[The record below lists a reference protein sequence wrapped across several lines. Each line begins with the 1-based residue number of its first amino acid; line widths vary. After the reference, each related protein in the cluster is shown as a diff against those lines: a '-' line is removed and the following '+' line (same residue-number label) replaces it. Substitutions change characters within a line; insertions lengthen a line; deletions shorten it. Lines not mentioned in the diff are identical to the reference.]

1 MRVRPAVPQSPAILD
16 ARLIDESPTYAR
28 RPIRQIWRDPV
39 IDTVARRSTVAI
51 GLMVGAMW
59 IVPFMDVLAKQLG
72 TGGYSVVQLAWVRF
86 TFYVLLLGPAVFW
99 AYGAAALRVRE
110 PGLQLLRSAL
120 MLVANILYFAS
131 LQFMPIPEA
140 LALNFV
146 GPIIATALSPVVLGE
161 RVGLA
166 RWGAVLAGFTGVRVI
181 IRPGFSDFQWTS
193 LLPIGAGGCFALYI
207 LASRRLAASAPAAIH
222 LFYSGLFA
230 ALALTVALPWF
241 WVTPSAP
248 DLGAMVLI
256 GLVAGV
262 SSGLALKAFELA
274 PVPVLAPYI
283 YSEMVMSCVVGFA
296 FFGDVPDALAWLGIG
311 IVVGGGVYVTIHES
325 VASRANSAQ

>member
-1 MRVRPAVPQSPAILD
+1 
-16 ARLIDESPTYAR
+16 
-28 RPIRQIWRDPV
+28 
-39 IDTVARRSTVAI
+39 
-51 GLMVGAMW
+51 
-59 IVPFMDVLAKQLG
+59 
-72 TGGYSVVQLAWVRF
+72 
-86 TFYVLLLGPAVFW
+86 
-99 AYGAAALRVRE
+99 
-110 PGLQLLRSAL
+110 
-120 MLVANILYFAS
+120 
-131 LQFMPIPEA
+131 MPIPEA

-166 RWGAVLAGFTGVRVI
+166 RWGAVLAGFTGVLVI

-262 SSGLALKAFELA
+262 SSGLALKR
-274 PVPVLAPYI
+274 
-283 YSEMVMSCVVGFA
+283 SS
-296 FFGDVPDALAWLGIG
+296 
-311 IVVGGGVYVTIHES
+311 
-325 VASRANSAQ
+325 SRRFRCWRPTSTPRW